1 MVSSIIMQIDSIPL
15 THNQKVN
22 KRALPKPELSVSSE
36 IKKPENKVHEKNI

>member
-1 MVSSIIMQIDSIPL
+1 MVPSITMQIDSIPL

-36 IKKPENKVHEKNI
+36 IKKPENKVQEKNI